1 MNNYLTFVESHSV
14 PFLVV
19 ILLSFALIDLLSD
32 LFLSFLHPSV
42 KPDLLS
48 LKSAGSL

>member
-1 MNNYLTFVESHSV
+1 MNNYLIFVDSHSV

-42 KPDLLS
+42 KPDPLS
-48 LKSAGSL
+48 LKV